1 MTTIKVIKLN
11 TRAARRQDPDTNKKT
26 KKGQMTSVCVCT
38 LQGRDT
44 TKPRHVD
51 VRTRLGIICPEISTA

>member
-11 TRAARRQDPDTNKKT
+11 TRAARRQDRHTNKKT
-26 KKGQMTSVCVCT
+26 KKGQMTSVRVCT

-44 TKPRHVD
+44 TKR
-51 VRTRLGIICPEISTA
+51 RL